1 MYQIGEF
8 SHLCNITIK
17 TLRHYDKIDL
27 LKPSYV
33 DEYSGYRYYD
43 EKQINKIL
51 EIKKLQKAGF
61 KLNEIK
67 QIMKEK
73 DINLIS
79 RKLDDLE
86 NEYNEK
92 FDILEEKKKIMKN
105 ENVEFIRAKKMYFAG
120 YFKKI
125 KNRGGIEKIKSKY
138 FNGELLCNLN
148 DVFISYEKFFEE
160 KDIRCFVGKVID
172 INNSELVDYCKKNK
186 MSIIDLCDNEKI
198 KNLIHIK
205 TENLENGYRDITRYV
220 VSNNIKIR
228 GGHVEI
234 SSDKK
239 FDIYIEAYD
248 LTKENENFIEYN
260 KFILNKLDKICIH
273 DKKYVG
279 KWILQG
285 EINEVPALFDYKDKH
300 YIPDIIYKVLELNE
314 DGTTNLKNVTW
325 NDRYLII
332 EEDNFKYVSNLYE
345 PEKQLNKTYMRLHLN
360 GKESNDPGELYCY
373 KKIK

>member
-345 PEKQLNKTYMRLHLN
+345 PEKQINKTYMRLHLN
-360 GKESNDPGELYCY
+360 GKESNDPGELYYY

>member
-1 MYQIGEF
+1 
-8 SHLCNITIK
+8 
-17 TLRHYDKIDL
+17 
-27 LKPSYV
+27 
-33 DEYSGYRYYD
+33 
-43 EKQINKIL
+43 
-51 EIKKLQKAGF
+51 
-61 KLNEIK
+61 
-67 QIMKEK
+67 
-73 DINLIS
+73 
-79 RKLDDLE
+79 
-86 NEYNEK
+86 
-92 FDILEEKKKIMKN
+92 
-105 ENVEFIRAKKMYFAG
+105 
-120 YFKKI
+120 
-125 KNRGGIEKIKSKY
+125 
-138 FNGELLCNLN
+138 
-148 DVFISYEKFFEE
+148 
-160 KDIRCFVGKVID
+160 
-172 INNSELVDYCKKNK
+172 

-345 PEKQLNKTYMRLHLN
+345 PEKQINKTYMRLHLN
-360 GKESNDPGELYCY
+360 GKESNDPGELYYY

>member
-125 KNRGGIEKIKSKY
+125 KNRGE
-138 FNGELLCNLN
+138 
-148 DVFISYEKFFEE
+148 
-160 KDIRCFVGKVID
+160 
-172 INNSELVDYCKKNK
+172 
-186 MSIIDLCDNEKI
+186 
-198 KNLIHIK
+198 
-205 TENLENGYRDITRYV
+205 
-220 VSNNIKIR
+220 
-228 GGHVEI
+228 
-234 SSDKK
+234 
-239 FDIYIEAYD
+239 
-248 LTKENENFIEYN
+248 
-260 KFILNKLDKICIH
+260 
-273 DKKYVG
+273 
-279 KWILQG
+279 
-285 EINEVPALFDYKDKH
+285 
-300 YIPDIIYKVLELNE
+300 
-314 DGTTNLKNVTW
+314 
-325 NDRYLII
+325 
-332 EEDNFKYVSNLYE
+332 
-345 PEKQLNKTYMRLHLN
+345 
-360 GKESNDPGELYCY
+360 
-373 KKIK
+373 

>member
-325 NDRYLII
+325 NDRYLIM

-345 PEKQLNKTYMRLHLN
+345 PEKQINKTYMRLHLN
-360 GKESNDPGELYCY
+360 GKESNDPGELYYY

>member
-8 SHLCNITIK
+8 SHLCNTTIK

-33 DEYSGYRYYD
+33 DKDSGYRYYD
-43 EKQINKIL
+43 AKQINKIL

-61 KLNEIK
+61 KLNEIR

-125 KNRGGIEKIKSKY
+125 KNRGEIEKIKSKY
-138 FNGELLCNLN
+138 FNEECLCNLK

-160 KDIRCFVGKVID
+160 KNIRCFVGKVID

-186 MSIIDLCDNEKI
+186 MSIIDLCNNEKI

-228 GGHVEI
+228 GGHIEI
-234 SSDKK
+234 TSDKE

-285 EINEVPALFDYKDKH
+285 EINEVPALLDYKDKH

-345 PEKQLNKTYMRLHLN
+345 PKKQLNKTYMQLHLN
-360 GKESNDPGELYCY
+360 SKESNDPGELYYY
-373 KKIK
+373 KKVK